1 MSQSAKQG
9 TILLTAAQAWHALSS
24 YVIFVTAARMLGEER
39 FGDFG
44 LVAWTMTTLETLV
57 IAGVPRS
64 VSYYIARTADAAG
77 IIAVR
82 GLKVTLAMAAALTV
96 LLVAATPLIVTLWRD
111 PAAAWALRISAA
123 DFVAFAGFAVLVQ
136 AVNGLH
142 LFRRQAAIWMI
153 YSTAKVVA
161 VVGLLYVGGSV
172 EWGILGYVIASAVGS
187 LVAVVGSVGPLRRGR
202 ERPDTPTT
210 PDGRALLRFGLPV
223 AVHAMTLMAFLNA
236 DLWAAKWAT
245 GDRRVAGG
253 YVAASTLARVL
264 YFVFVAF
271 GEALFP
277 AVARQLQQ
285 DRPDRALAQ
294 TRHGMAL
301 LVCLLLPAVGVATG
315 AAAPALGAVYGQSVD
330 ATGMGFREAAPF
342 LVLLAP
348 TAAALTLVAV
358 LAAVI
363 AAAGQAARMAQL
375 LVGLLALDV
384 LSVFVCA
391 SQWGATGAAAGALA
405 SSLIGLIATG
415 LWTRRLFGTSLIPA
429 RAAIGA
435 VVVAALLHVALDA
448 WSPQGWWIF
457 PYGGVLY
464 ALGFGVLAAVRSLPR
479 V

>member
-1 MSQSAKQG
+1 MPPSATQG

-24 YVIFVTAARMLGEER
+24 YVIFVMAARMLGEER

-44 LVAWTMTTLETLV
+44 LVAWTMTALETLV

-64 VSYYIARTADAAG
+64 VSYYVARAADAAG
-77 IIAVR
+77 VIAVR

-96 LLVAATPLIVTLWRD
+96 LLVAATPLIVMLWRD
-111 PAAAWALRISAA
+111 PAAAGALRISAV

-142 LFRRQAAIWMI
+142 LFRRQAAIWI
-153 YSTAKVVA
+153 FYSTVKVVA
-161 VVGLLYVGGSV
+161 VVGLLYVGGGV
-172 EWGILGYVIASAVGS
+172 EWGILGYVVASAVGS
-187 LVAVVGSVGPLRRGR
+187 LVAVVGSIGPLRRGR
-202 ERPDTPTT
+202 DRAAT
-210 PDGRALLRFGLPV
+210 PDSRTLLKFGMPV
-223 AVHAMTLMAFLNA
+223 AVHAMTLMVFLNA

-245 GDRRVAGG
+245 DDRRVAGG
-253 YVAASTLARVL
+253 YVAAATLARVL

-277 AVARQLQQ
+277 AVARQFKQERRDQ
-285 DRPDRALAQ
+285 ALAQ

-315 AAAPALGAVYGQSVD
+315 AAAPALAAVYGPSLD
-330 ATGMGFREAAPF
+330 APEMGFREAAPF

-348 TAAALTLVAV
+348 TAAALTLIAV
-358 LAAVI
+358 GAAVI
-363 AAAGQAARMAQL
+363 AAAGHAPRMARL
-375 LVGLLALDV
+375 LVGLVVLDV
-384 LSVFVCA
+384 LSVFACA

-405 SSLIGLIATG
+405 SSLIGLVATG
-415 LWTRRLFGTSLIPA
+415 LWTRRIFGAFLVPA

-448 WSPQGWWIF
+448 WSPEGWRVF
-457 PYGGVLY
+457 PYGGALY
-464 ALGFGVLAAVRSLPR
+464 ALGVGALMAVRSLPR
-479 V
+479 PGKA

>member
-1 MSQSAKQG
+1 MPQSATQG

-24 YVIFVTAARMLGEER
+24 YVIFVMAARLLGEER
-39 FGDFG
+39 FGDVG
-44 LVAWTMTTLETLV
+44 LVAWTMTALETLV

-64 VSYYIARTADAAG
+64 VSYYVARAADAAG
-77 IIAVR
+77 VIAVR

-96 LLVAATPLIVTLWRD
+96 LLVAATPLIVMLWRD
-111 PAAAWALRISAA
+111 PAAAGALRISAV

-153 YSTAKVVA
+153 YSTVKVVA
-161 VVGLLYVGGSV
+161 VVGLLYLGGGI

-187 LVAVVGSVGPLRRGR
+187 LVAVVGSVGPLRGRRGQDDAPGSR
-202 ERPDTPTT
+202 EMV
-210 PDGRALLRFGLPV
+210 RFGLPV
-223 AVHAMTLMAFLNA
+223 AVHAMALMVFLNA

-245 GDRRVAGG
+245 DDRRVAGG

-277 AVARQLQQ
+277 AVARHFKE
-285 DRPDRALAQ
+285 DRRDLAVAQ
-294 TRHGMAL
+294 TRYGMAL

-415 LWTRRLFGTSLIPA
+415 LWTHRLFGTSLIPA

-435 VVVAALLHVALDA
+435 VVVAALLHVALDT
-448 WSPQGWWIF
+448 WSPQGWWVF

-464 ALGFGVLAAVRSLPR
+464 ALGFGVLMAVRSLPR